1 MLIYQQWIEFS
12 HAIIASIFRFS
23 EGNHCKWY
31 VRKYKIF
38 FPPTVPSN
46 VDLLVH
52 YNLIDYQAPSSLTQC
67 DIKALET
74 LDLLWHDYNLL
85 SLPYSC
91 SNVFETSIVFQS
103 FVNKTI
109 STNSRG
115 GIIIHAF

>member
-1 MLIYQQWIEFS
+1 
-12 HAIIASIFRFS
+12 
-23 EGNHCKWY
+23 
-31 VRKYKIF
+31 
-38 FPPTVPSN
+38 

-74 LDLLWHDYNLL
+74 LDLFWHDYNLL